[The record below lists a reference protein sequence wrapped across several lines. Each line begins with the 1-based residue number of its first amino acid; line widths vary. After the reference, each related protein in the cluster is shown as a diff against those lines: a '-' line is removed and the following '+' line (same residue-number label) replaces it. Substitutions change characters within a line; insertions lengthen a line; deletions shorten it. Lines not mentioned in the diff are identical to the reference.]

1 MACVIIAH
9 GWRLGWRVSGALGP
23 LARCSVDAGRAH
35 ALACVA
41 GHGGSRGARKGLP
54 GGGAERRSYSR
65 ESNIASE
72 TEATLRGASRS
83 ADGSD
88 GAGDASHGKSRVA
101 RRNVLSALGR
111 YQSATSP
118 CQQPRQTPR
127 LETRAKESSA
137 AASVWVDKTRF
148 EREVKAIRREARE
161 GRTAVCFLA
170 KGKEYTKE

>member
-1 MACVIIAH
+1 MIIVH
-9 GWRLGWRVSGALGP
+9 GWRLGWRASGAFGL
-23 LARCSVDAGRAH
+23 LARRSVDAGRAH

-41 GHGGSRGARKGLP
+41 GHGGSRGARKGLS

-118 CQQPRQTPR
+118 CQ
-127 LETRAKESSA
+127 
-137 AASVWVDKTRF
+137 
-148 EREVKAIRREARE
+148 
-161 GRTAVCFLA
+161 
-170 KGKEYTKE
+170 